1 MGKSFVY
8 NTGSSE
14 NHIERDELPLNF
26 GVSIDGTL
34 NNRCSFKCY
43 NPW

>member
-14 NHIERDELPLNF
+14 DLIETENLQLNF
-26 GVSIDGTL
+26 GIFIDGTL
-34 NNRCSFKCY
+34 NNRGSFKCY
-43 NPW
+43 NPC